1 MPSSSFLGS
10 LTHFLWVFL
19 LASSFW
25 LKISDVSAAP
35 LNYAVIAN
43 LSRNTFSSSLLQS
56 SIEAYTSNVS
66 SSLTL
71 FENAVPYFIN
81 SNGSLLTALSQLDI
95 AAKNAS
101 GGLDIIFIGDT
112 SSVTEGVA
120 DYVSSSLV
128 SANGT
133 SLSQIP
139 IISLL
144 PASES
149 LCKNYPQVVC
159 ICPTESSIAQGLLE
173 VSYFSLS
180 WEGASAVLMDTFG
193 DHRLGAVLAEKNAR
207 HVSPTITEYYYV
219 SEPLN
224 SFPALS
230 DASEVGVLSF
240 LPDQDMLLLY
250 SHYINASTT
259 NKSIT
264 KNSGNSTITSADNT
278 NLTNSSRNTTITSNF
293 TCPYFFIG
301 NYLSLNARELFVN
314 QGLCAVLFV
323 PHYATPSQ
331 LQEQGILSTNSSKE
345 LVRSDSSTRD
355 GSTRSSAILDETGAF
370 IISYLVDAMQIVEH
384 AGGTSNISALR
395 SVNFTGV
402 TGQVLFSFQSYQRL
416 GISIDLISTSYSV
429 DSPLISYT
437 LSMEGTSQ
445 IQNLKPAVVSSLIPP
460 SPLST
465 ATLCL
470 AIPPTCEDVSQA
482 TSIYYY
488 LLYLFDVIPTTAFKL
503 NVKLINTGN
512 EGVSGYSTFLS
523 VARLCTAVLGTG
535 HASIDYRIAPLI
547 NYYDILQIDYQT
559 ATTVFTSSTLSTI
572 PSLSR
577 TIPLYSYSDIGFA
590 EICTHFGWERVIV
603 IATSDQY
610 GVARGKDATAA
621 MISRNVYVEKVYY
634 LTNTS
639 LNSMLQVFNEIYKSD
654 VSRIIF
660 FAVSLF
666 GEEAENFFSVRQ
678 QAQYLNNYVFL
689 LDQTLCTYGN
699 TNPSARN
706 KLQSS
711 ICMAPEAK
719 ALDLDDLNTFI
730 KAKSLSS
737 KAKSMLISGGFPTQA
752 TTCSY
757 DTVSAYNG
765 FAIDAG
771 AVFYETV
778 SEADATSISWANSSA
793 LLPLVRNESY
803 FGVTTD
809 FTIDSEGYR
818 DWASYECNIQTPNQ
832 TIVTFGSWSEN
843 QKPNFQSSSAAKW
856 IWMDNTTVVP
866 LDTFR
871 DASFVFQ
878 STALSSPGGI
888 AISILG
894 FVITIFAF
902 FLCFRHYDMQ
912 HKVERT
918 LSSNNIPITETEL
931 KKLRSF

>member
-1 MPSSSFLGS
+1 M
-10 LTHFLWVFL
+10 HFLWVFFI
-19 LASSFW
+19 ASAIW
-25 LKISDVSAAP
+25 LKSSTVSSAP

-43 LSRNTFSSSLLQS
+43 LSRSTFSSSLLQS
-56 SIEAYTSNVS
+56 SIEAYTSNAS

-71 FENAVPYFIN
+71 FENAVPYIIN

-101 GGLDIIFIGDT
+101 GGLDIIFVGDT

-120 DYVSSSLV
+120 DYVSSNLV

-133 SLSQIP
+133 RLSQIP

-144 PASES
+144 SASDS

-159 ICPTESSIAQGLLE
+159 ICPTEGSVVQGLLE
-173 VSYFSLS
+173 ISYFSLS
-180 WEGASAVLMDTFG
+180 WQGASAVLGDTFA
-193 DHRLGAVLAEKNAR
+193 DRRLGAVVAEKNGL

-219 SEPLN
+219 PEPLN

-230 DASEVGVLSF
+230 EANEVGVLSF
-240 LPDQDMLLLY
+240 LSDQDMLLLY
-250 SHYINASTT
+250 SHYINTSTT
-259 NKSIT
+259 STSIKESIKS
-264 KNSGNSTITSADNT
+264 STITFAGNA
-278 NLTNSSRNTTITSNF
+278 NTTNNSQATTTASNI

-301 NYLSLNARELFVN
+301 NYLSLNARELFVD
-314 QGLCAVLFV
+314 QGLCAALFV
-323 PHYATPSQ
+323 PHYATSSQ
-331 LQEQGILSTNSSKE
+331 LQEQGILSTSSSKE
-345 LVRSDSSTRD
+345 FARNDLRTT
-355 GSTRSSAILDETGAF
+355 GGNTRSTAIVDDTGAF
-370 IISYLVDAMQIVEH
+370 IISYLVDAMQMVEH
-384 AGGTSNISALR
+384 AGGTTSISALR

-402 TGQVLFSFQSYQRL
+402 TGQVLFNFQSYQRL
-416 GISIDLISTSYSV
+416 GISIDLISTSYAV

-437 LSMEGTSQ
+437 LSMDGTSQ
-445 IQNLKPAVVSSLIPP
+445 INNLKPTVVSSLIPA

-470 AIPPTCEDVSQA
+470 AVPPTCEDVSQA
-482 TSIYYY
+482 VSIYYY
-488 LLYLFDVIPTTAFKL
+488 LLYLYDVFPTTSFKL

-512 EGVSGYSTFLS
+512 EGVSGFSAFLS

-535 HASIDYRIAPLI
+535 HASIDYRLAPLI
-547 NYYDILQIDYQT
+547 NYYNITQIDYQT
-559 ATTVFTSSTLSTI
+559 ASSAFTSATLNAI

-577 TIPLYSYSDIGFA
+577 TIPQYSYSDIGLA

-603 IATSDQY
+603 ISTSDQF
-610 GVARGKDATAA
+610 GDARGKEATSA

-634 LTNTS
+634 LADTS
-639 LNSMLQVFNEIYKSD
+639 LNSMLKVFSEIYKSD
-654 VSRIIF
+654 ISRIIF

-666 GEEAENFFSVRQ
+666 GEEAETFFNLKQ
-678 QAQYLNNYVFL
+678 QAPYLNNYVFL
-689 LDQTLCTYGN
+689 LDQTLCTYGS
-699 TNPSARN
+699 TYPSARN

-711 ICMAPEAK
+711 ICMAPDVEAEEI
-719 ALDLDDLNTFI
+719 DDLNTFI
-730 KAKSLSS
+730 SAKSLSS
-737 KAKSMLISGGFPTQA
+737 KAKSMLISDGFPTQA

-771 AVFYETV
+771 DVFYETV
-778 SEADATSISWANSSA
+778 SEASITGISWANSSA
-793 LLPLVRNESY
+793 LLPLVRNES
-803 FGVTTD
+803 FLGVTSD
-809 FTIDSEGYR
+809 FFIDSEGYR
-818 DWASYECNIQTPNQ
+818 SWASYKCNIQTPDQ
-832 TIVTFGSWSEN
+832 TIVTFGSWSED
-843 QKPNFQSSSAAKW
+843 QKPNFQSSNVDKW

-894 FVITIFAF
+894 FVITFFAF

-912 HKVERT
+912 RKIERT

-931 KKLRSF
+931 RKLRAF